1 MYKIIVNR
9 LETQVYNQQHTKSI
23 LAKERIVLT
32 QKLNVVKNENQQMA
46 REIQRNKMFNKKD
59 QDRKAKK
66 EQADKLAAI
75 IKDLNKDIEEHD
87 VKLDMEKRRLDDRSL
102 LKKQMEVTMQ
112 LKQDFNKV
120 NIDISIAESRIKDLE
135 GLREMSLSQLKDI
148 IAEKRAIEKD
158 NEEIEVKI
166 AGKGVSEQ
174 EQKAKQF
181 DAEREQLKKISNSLK
196 FQREVASDLMERLK
210 EEETKAKD
218 MLDEKIKQQQQLT
231 QDNVD
236 LSEAKLVA
244 EKNKEDIIKMRIRL
258 SQLISQEEKMKEELE
273 KLKKENEFYVK
284 RNAEFEQENAE
295 LQKEIALTIQKID
308 INSLLKEIDIEDMRL
323 LAQSNKQMNQALH
336 SLINKWETIQKA
348 Q

>member
-23 LAKERIVLT
+23 LAKERTVLT

-135 GLREMSLSQLKDI
+135 VLRELLLLFNLLIEHVLGFGLFFLKP
-148 IAEKRAIEKD
+148 
-158 NEEIEVKI
+158 
-166 AGKGVSEQ
+166 
-174 EQKAKQF
+174 
-181 DAEREQLKKISNSLK
+181 LH
-196 FQREVASDLMERLK
+196 EVAGYLPL
-210 EEETKAKD
+210 
-218 MLDEKIKQQQQLT
+218 
-231 QDNVD
+231 
-236 LSEAKLVA
+236 
-244 EKNKEDIIKMRIRL
+244 
-258 SQLISQEEKMKEELE
+258 ELE
-273 KLKKENEFYVK
+273 RVGDLLQLLALGV
-284 RNAEFEQENAE
+284 E
-295 LQKEIALTIQKID
+295 LLGLLLLLGDALTCNLYLDLLIVLL
-308 INSLLKEIDIEDMRL
+308 NCSLFGDDVLQL
-323 LAQSNKQMNQALH
+323 
-336 SLINKWETIQKA
+336 
-348 Q
+348 